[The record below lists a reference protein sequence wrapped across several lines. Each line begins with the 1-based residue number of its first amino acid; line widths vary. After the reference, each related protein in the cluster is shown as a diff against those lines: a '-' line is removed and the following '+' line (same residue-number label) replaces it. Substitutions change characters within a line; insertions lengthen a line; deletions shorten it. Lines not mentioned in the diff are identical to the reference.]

1 MLSFYY
7 PYRFSG
13 GRLYL
18 NIAESPMMLAR
29 VLGLY
34 EVNKHKAIKSLLR
47 PGNTFIDIG
56 VNKGDFS
63 LLAAKIVG
71 EAGHVLS
78 FEPEPT
84 NVRWTKKSIDL
95 NGYDNIQLFEIA
107 LSDENGEA
115 TLYLGKK
122 SGFNTLVPNQ
132 RARDCGIIN
141 VKTKTLDRF
150 LEEVEFN
157 FSIDMI
163 KIDVEGSEMEVLR
176 GASRAL
182 SENNN
187 VILLIDIHPRLGVDP
202 ENVCNYLMEEGF
214 SIFHEK
220 PPFSVPVTKY
230 SRRLTSIIA
239 RRI

>member
-1 MLSFYY
+1 
-7 PYRFSG
+7 
-13 GRLYL
+13 
-18 NIAESPMMLAR
+18 MLAR
-29 VLGLY
+29 ILGLY
-34 EVNKHKAIKSLLR
+34 EVNKHKVIKSLLR

-71 EAGHVLS
+71 KAGHILS

-84 NVRWTKKSIDL
+84 NVRWTKKSIAL
-95 NGYDNIQLFEIA
+95 NEYNNIQIFEIA
-107 LSDENGEA
+107 LSDGNGTA
-115 TLYLGKK
+115 KLYLGKK
-122 SGFNTLVPNQ
+122 SGLHTLVPNR

-141 VKTKTLDRF
+141 VMTKTLDRF
-150 LEEVEFN
+150 FEEVEFN

-163 KIDVEGSEMEVLR
+163 KIDVEGSEMQVLR
-176 GASRAL
+176 GARRVL

-187 VILLIDIHPRLGVDP
+187 VMLLIDIHPRLGVNP
-202 ENVCNYLMEEGF
+202 ENVCNYLIEEGF
-214 SIFHEK
+214 SIFHER

-230 SRRLTSIIA
+230 SRHLTSIFA

>member
-1 MLSFYY
+1 
-7 PYRFSG
+7 
-13 GRLYL
+13 
-18 NIAESPMMLAR
+18 MMLAR
-29 VLGLY
+29 ILGLY
-34 EVNKHKAIKSLLR
+34 EVYKHKAIRSLLR
-47 PGNTFIDIG
+47 PGNNFIDIG

-71 EAGHVLS
+71 EAGRVLS

-84 NVRWTKKSIDL
+84 NVKWTKKSINL

-107 LSDENGEA
+107 LSEENGTA

-122 SGFNTLVPNQ
+122 SGLHTLVPNQ
-132 RARDCGIIN
+132 RARNCGTIK
-141 VKTKTLDRF
+141 VRTKTLDRF
-150 LEEVEFN
+150 LEEKEFD

-163 KIDVEGSEMEVLR
+163 KIDVEGSEMQVLR
-176 GASRAL
+176 GARRVL
-182 SENNN
+182 SENDN
-187 VILLIDIHPRLGVDP
+187 VMLLIDIHPRLGVNP
-202 ENVCNYLMEEGF
+202 EGICNFLVGEGF

-230 SRRLTSIIA
+230 SRHLTSIFA